1 MNMLGLCLDY
11 TILLKVLDEFVLGRF
26 GHLDYEFVFGL
37 GTRIMRQDDVI
48 LNAWND
54 LMTHETGRRDP

>member
-11 TILLKVLDEFVLGRF
+11 TILLEVLDEFVLGRF

-37 GTRIMRQDDVI
+37 GTRIMRLRFFVCQTWIVR
-48 LNAWND
+48 AW
-54 LMTHETGRRDP
+54 LKT